1 MGNVVNSFEF
11 SILSIGG
18 EWGERRGVVSLYL
31 LLSSLPSTWLISY
44 LEVGAM
50 RHFYREKK
58 YICGDYMDIQIFPVY
73 PTARSRGKRKKPTS
87 DVQAKLNAEN
97 AKKKLLR
104 LVHTNFTW
112 KDYELTFTYKDK
124 YRPDDEE
131 TAKKHI
137 QNFFRRAKRLYK
149 RNGID
154 LKYIW
159 VMERAEQTGKI
170 HFHAFLSGGVDRTAI
185 EELWG
190 FGYANSQALKFDENG
205 VAGLVYY
212 DLKDKPLTYRRWSCS
227 KNLKKPEERQNDSR
241 VTFARAKKLYDE
253 AENVTSFMDT
263 YPEYAKTLG
272 DYIVSDV
279 SALHN
284 EFNGDYYFSIRLR
297 KRAAKIL

>member
-1 MGNVVNSFEF
+1 
-11 SILSIGG
+11 
-18 EWGERRGVVSLYL
+18 
-31 LLSSLPSTWLISY
+31 
-44 LEVGAM
+44 M
-50 RHFYREKK
+50 RHYYREKK

-87 DVQAKLNAEN
+87 DVQTRLNAEN

-104 LVHTNFTW
+104 LVHTNF
-112 KDYELTFTYKDK
+112 KRNDYELTFTYKDEH
-124 YRPDDEE
+124 RPDTEDE
-131 TAKKHI
+131 AKKHI

-149 RNGID
+149 KNGID

-159 VMERAEQTGKI
+159 VMEKAETGNI
-170 HFHAFLSGGVDRTAI
+170 HFHAFLSGGVDRTTI

-190 FGYANSQALKFDENG
+190 FGYANSQALKFDKNG

-241 VTFARAKKLYDE
+241 VTYSRAKKLYSE
-253 AENVTSFMDT
+253 AESVSAFMEI
-263 YPEYAKTLG
+263 YPEYKKTLG

-284 EFNGDYYFSIRLR
+284 EFNGDYYFSIRLY